1 MFLILAKRFESR
13 ADTVASLII
22 RNATSARIAR
32 IVITTMSSTR
42 VNADFDRNNDLVNQG
57 LLDEDDLNW
66 SRHQENNE
74 NIREKMNCYYFITL
88 SHKIQKYTRD
98 RVYFEWMSF

>member
-1 MFLILAKRFESR
+1 MQLQLEIELQPQPE
-13 ADTVASLII
+13 
-22 RNATSARIAR
+22 
-32 IVITTMSSTR
+32 
-42 VNADFDRNNDLVNQG
+42 NQN

-66 SRHQENNE
+66 TQPQENNE

-98 RVYFEWMSF
+98 RVYFEWMSFEFVLWYRNSRFLSPGK